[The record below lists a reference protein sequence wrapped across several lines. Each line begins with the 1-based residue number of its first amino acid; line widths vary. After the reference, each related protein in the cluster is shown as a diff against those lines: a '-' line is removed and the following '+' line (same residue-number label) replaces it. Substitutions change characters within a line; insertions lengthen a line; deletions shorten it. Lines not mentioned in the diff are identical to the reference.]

1 MLIKGLLNAFQM
13 RVGSILGREVLVLGT
28 AGGGKDVSVD
38 GGVVEGADATIVH
51 TNLTEE
57 HVIEL
62 GGYGLTANLNQ
73 RPFCHSNRVVRHSPL
88 SA

>member
-1 MLIKGLLNAFQM
+1 MLVKCQLDRYQM

-28 AGGGKDVSVD
+28 AGGGKDVEVD

-62 GGYGLTANLNQ
+62 GGVWANSG
-73 RPFCHSNRVVRHSPL
+73 PKSTSFL
-88 SA
+88 SFK